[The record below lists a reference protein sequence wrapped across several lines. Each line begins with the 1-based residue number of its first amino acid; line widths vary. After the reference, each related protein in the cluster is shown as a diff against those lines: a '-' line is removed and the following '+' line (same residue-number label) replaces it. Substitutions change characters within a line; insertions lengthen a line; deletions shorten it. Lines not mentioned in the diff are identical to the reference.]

1 MATYKDLKGTNVQAF
16 TYEKTS
22 ETAYPSSFEGQ
33 VYYNSAAGQF
43 QYIGLSTGAW
53 SS

>member
-1 MATYKDLKGTNVQAF
+1 MATYKDLKGTNVQAL
-16 TYEKTS
+16 TS
-22 ETAYPSSFEGQ
+22 DVSTDYPSGFEGQ